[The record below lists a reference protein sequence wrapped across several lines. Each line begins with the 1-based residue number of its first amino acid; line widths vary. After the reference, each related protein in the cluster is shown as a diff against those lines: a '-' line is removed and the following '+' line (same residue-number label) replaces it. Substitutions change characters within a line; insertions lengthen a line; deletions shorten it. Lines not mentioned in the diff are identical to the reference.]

1 MSIEQDTIVRV
12 LVRDRAVLLAYI
24 WAIVRDNHLAED
36 ILQDVSVLA
45 VNKRDEITD
54 EEHLHGW
61 LRQTARYKS
70 LTALDKRESSP
81 MRLDDRVL
89 EALEA
94 GWRSE
99 SADGG
104 TADLVDALQHCLG
117 KLSGYAK
124 HLVELRYAEG
134 LSGQKLADAVDRNL
148 NTVYVAL
155 TRIHRS
161 LGDCVR
167 QQVNEQQA

>member
-12 LVRDRAVLLAYI
+12 LMRDRALLQAYI

-45 VNKRDEITD
+45 VNKRGEIHDEA
-54 EEHLHGW
+54 HLDGW

-70 LTALDKRESSP
+70 LNAIQKRDSSP
-81 MRLDDRVL
+81 LRLDDRVL

-94 GWRSE
+94 SWGDE
-99 SADGG
+99 HEGG
-104 TADLVDALQHCLG
+104 TADLVDALQHCVG
-117 KLSGYAK
+117 KLSDYARR
-124 HLVELRYAEG
+124 LVELRYSQG
-134 LSGQKLADAVDRNL
+134 LSGQHLADAVDRNL

-155 TRIHRS
+155 TRIHHTLR
-161 LGDCVR
+161 DCVR
-167 QQVNEQQA
+167 EQADGQTA